1 MIKTGPDV
9 PDARLEI
16 IEKLASKSAR
26 RRFELPRLMIRTE
39 YRRVG
44 ATLLLQPQQAPMLRI
59 EIKEQSVLDAQ
70 QPWSGRAI
78 DGKSQHLVGAIA
90 VLVDKVIG
98 RVCRTTVPVRRD
110 FQPRQCIGGDFPMVG
125 AQFTPGNQTV

>member
-16 IEKLASKSAR
+16 IEKLASERTR
-26 RRFELPRLMIRTE
+26 RRFELPRLMIGAE

-70 QPWSGRAI
+70 HP
-78 DGKSQHLVGAIA
+78 
-90 VLVDKVIG
+90 
-98 RVCRTTVPVRRD
+98 
-110 FQPRQCIGGDFPMVG
+110 
-125 AQFTPGNQTV
+125 